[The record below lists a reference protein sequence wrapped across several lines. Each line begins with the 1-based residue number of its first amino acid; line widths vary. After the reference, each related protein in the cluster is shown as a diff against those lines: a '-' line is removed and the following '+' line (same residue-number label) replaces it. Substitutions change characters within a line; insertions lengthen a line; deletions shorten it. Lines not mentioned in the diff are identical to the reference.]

1 MMAVAR
7 TPTEKEGVS
16 QPCISKPEQ
25 IILANDRMKAV
36 NSYCGMLRK
45 YEEKNMRKEKT
56 KVIQI
61 TIQKQL
67 LNSMVRHIFQPKIL

>member
-45 YEEKNMRKEKT
+45 YEEKKYEERKDKSYSNYYSKATTE
-56 KVIQI
+56 
-61 TIQKQL
+61 
-67 LNSMVRHIFQPKIL
+67 